1 MVCTLEELRSKDVIN
16 VVNGENLGRIDN
28 LQMNAQTASVTAL
41 ILYGRPRLWG
51 IFGPRDNCIIDFRQ
65 IRLVGK
71 DVILVE
77 LGKIC
82 TDFTNIKL
90 NSHKISAWRNLT
102 GQHVFWYNNK
112 AVHTSFLVY
121 AGALQECRAGY
132 THKNGGGSKT
142 ILFRRTTQWA

>member
-1 MVCTLEELRSKDVIN
+1 MKENRKSRIFFSRGDIQWCVRWKNCAKKDVIN
-16 VVNGENLGRIDN
+16 VVNGENLGRIDD

-77 LGKIC
+77 LGKMC
-82 TDFTNIKL
+82 TDCTNIKL
-90 NSHKISAWRNLT
+90 N
-102 GQHVFWYNNK
+102 
-112 AVHTSFLVY
+112 
-121 AGALQECRAGY
+121 
-132 THKNGGGSKT
+132 
-142 ILFRRTTQWA
+142 

>member
-16 VVNGENLGRIDN
+16 VVNGENLGRIDD
-28 LQMNAQTASVTAL
+28 LQMNVTAL

-82 TDFTNIKL
+82 TDCTNIEL
-90 NSHKISAWRNLT
+90 N
-102 GQHVFWYNNK
+102 
-112 AVHTSFLVY
+112 
-121 AGALQECRAGY
+121 
-132 THKNGGGSKT
+132 
-142 ILFRRTTQWA
+142 

>member
-16 VVNGENLGRIDN
+16 VVNGENLGRIDD

-82 TDFTNIKL
+82 TDCTNIEL
-90 NSHKISAWRNLT
+90 
-102 GQHVFWYNNK
+102 NK

>member
-1 MVCTLEELRSKDVIN
+1 MVCTLEELRSKDV
-16 VVNGENLGRIDN
+16 DD

-82 TDFTNIKL
+82 TDCTNIKL
-90 NSHKISAWRNLT
+90 N
-102 GQHVFWYNNK
+102 
-112 AVHTSFLVY
+112 
-121 AGALQECRAGY
+121 
-132 THKNGGGSKT
+132 
-142 ILFRRTTQWA
+142 

>member
-16 VVNGENLGRIDN
+16 VVNGENLGRIDD

-41 ILYGRPRLWG
+41 ILYGRPRLGG

-82 TDFTNIKL
+82 TDCTNIKL
-90 NSHKISAWRNLT
+90 N
-102 GQHVFWYNNK
+102 
-112 AVHTSFLVY
+112 
-121 AGALQECRAGY
+121 
-132 THKNGGGSKT
+132 
-142 ILFRRTTQWA
+142 

>member
-16 VVNGENLGRIDN
+16 VVNGENLGRIDD

-82 TDFTNIKL
+82 TCLLYTSPSPRDVEE
-90 NSHKISAWRNLT
+90 SRMPSSA
-102 GQHVFWYNNK
+102 
-112 AVHTSFLVY
+112 
-121 AGALQECRAGY
+121 
-132 THKNGGGSKT
+132 
-142 ILFRRTTQWA
+142 

>member
-16 VVNGENLGRIDN
+16 VVNGENLGRIDD

-77 LGKIC
+77 LGKKYRLHKYQV
-82 TDFTNIKL
+82 KL
-90 NSHKISAWRNLT
+90 TQNFCMEKLDRT
-102 GQHVFWYNNK
+102 
-112 AVHTSFLVY
+112 TRFLV
-121 AGALQECRAGY
+121 
-132 THKNGGGSKT
+132 
-142 ILFRRTTQWA
+142 

>member
-16 VVNGENLGRIDN
+16 VVNGENLGRIDD

-51 IFGPRDNCIIDFRQ
+51 IFGQRDNCIIDFRQ

-77 LGKIC
+77 LGKMC
-82 TDFTNIKL
+82 TDCTNIKL
-90 NSHKISAWRNLT
+90 N
-102 GQHVFWYNNK
+102 
-112 AVHTSFLVY
+112 
-121 AGALQECRAGY
+121 
-132 THKNGGGSKT
+132 
-142 ILFRRTTQWA
+142 

>member
-16 VVNGENLGRIDN
+16 VVNGENLGRIDD

-41 ILYGRPRLWG
+41 ILYGRPRLLG

-82 TDFTNIKL
+82 TDCTNIEL
-90 NSHKISAWRNLT
+90 N
-102 GQHVFWYNNK
+102 
-112 AVHTSFLVY
+112 
-121 AGALQECRAGY
+121 
-132 THKNGGGSKT
+132 
-142 ILFRRTTQWA
+142 